1 MAASDTASPHAAT
14 RADASAPA
22 LGTRVGIEHMCTTT
36 LAWVR
41 RVASA
46 LLTPSSGAELRARR
60 PANADADAV
69 RRAYETACAA
79 DDGATA
85 FAEKFKY
92 IVATSFLLTPT
103 LSISMYGTDA
113 PPSPAHARRPA
124 VVEERGHYDE
134 TARISGTPPLALLVV
149 VAGIVVLFAAVQCE
163 PLLHAYVPL
172 HVFLL
177 AVTIGTVE
185 LVRLVLLHSAE
196 PSFLENTLGPR
207 TVACTLSRAPDATR
221 PRYLATGVP
230 VPTWV
235 ADERARIQAQALRLV
250 AELVRAAHA
259 MDRSLNAALAAVQ
272 EVEVVARGLS
282 LSTPLPP
289 ISRLEDATLESD
301 GESSGA
307 ISAPTEPRGVYRQ
320 RLTPLRKAFSE
331 HVEQVRFHCLAS
343 QRRLA
348 PLVHADV
355 LEQSLRCI
363 TPQRVMSPTH
373 VPLERAPS
381 GSALTPRSFALA
393 SSLLTPPRKGMH
405 LPPMSPVPRRARSA
419 KVVPAELGG
428 SAPDSD
434 ATDGAHSSA
443 DEADESRLR
452 ARPPRT
458 DRLAL
463 SLLRARFEHM
473 HVARAALL
481 YHFLALDFSLHA
493 PRDDPRGWLHA
504 YWDDA
509 VLRELAELAELFGT
523 TAARMDAQLQTA
535 IGLPLDAEP
544 PALSLHKHL
553 GLADRM
559 VEMGRMLRT
568 IQCKLHVCAEELS
581 LPPVTLHGTPSAPSP
596 PSPSVETMFNSM
608 RNDLLAL
615 SSEWEAG
622 LRIVQT
628 ALHPAPPAQRTPSP
642 PRDTIPDA
650 PWAAASQPSPRP
662 RRPQRP
668 NTIPRWKWAPTF
680 RATRSLRC
688 CSTRPT
694 RSTCRRPGV
703 EEVFEG
709 DTHVAPRATLS
720 RAERIARMHE
730 RRQQAA
736 PVSPPRPLA
745 MVSELKGVL
754 AHRHAAPRSP

>member
-1 MAASDTASPHAAT
+1 MAASDTASPRAAT
-14 RADASAPA
+14 RAEARAPA
-22 LGTRVGIEHMCTTT
+22 PGTTRAGMETLRATA

-41 RVASA
+41 RAVSA
-46 LLTPSSGAELRARR
+46 LLAPSNGANMRARR
-60 PANADADAV
+60 SAGADTDAAQ
-69 RRAYETACAA
+69 RAYETACAT
-79 DDGATA
+79 DDGAMA

-113 PPSPAHARRPA
+113 PPAPTHARRAP
-124 VVEERGHYDE
+124 VVEEQGRYEE

-149 VAGIVVLFAAVQCE
+149 AAGVTLLCGAVQCE
-163 PLLHAYVPL
+163 PLLRTYVPL
-172 HVFLL
+172 HGFLL

-196 PSFLENTLGPR
+196 PSFLENILGPR
-207 TVACTLSRAPDATR
+207 TVACTLSRAPDTMR

-230 VPTWV
+230 VPTWI
-235 ADERARIQAQALRLV
+235 ADERMRIQTQAVRLV
-250 AELVRAAHA
+250 TELVRSAHA

-289 ISRLEDATLESD
+289 ISRLEDTVLESD
-301 GESSGA
+301 GGMSGTM
-307 ISAPTEPRGVYRQ
+307 SAPIEPRGVYRQ

-331 HVEQVRFHCLAS
+331 HVEQVRFHCLAA

-348 PLVHADV
+348 PLVHADE

-373 VPLERAPS
+373 TPLERAPS

-393 SSLLTPPRKGMH
+393 SSLLTPPRKGMY
-405 LPPMSPVPRRARSA
+405 LPPVSPVPRRTHGA
-419 KVVPAELGG
+419 KATPTELG

-443 DEADESRLR
+443 DEADDVRLR
-452 ARPPRT
+452 VRPPRA

-481 YHFLALDFSLHA
+481 YHFLALDFSLRA
-493 PRDDPRGWLHA
+493 PRDDPRGWLHG
-504 YWDDA
+504 YWDEA
-509 VLRELAELAELFGT
+509 VLRELADLAELFGM
-523 TAARMDAQLQTA
+523 TAARMGAQLQTA

-559 VEMGRMLRT
+559 TEMGRMLRT
-568 IQCKLHVCAEELS
+568 IQCKLHVCSEELS
-581 LPPVTLHGTPSAPSP
+581 LPPVTLHGTPSAPPP
-596 PSPSVETMFNSM
+596 PSSSVEAMFNSM

-622 LRIVQT
+622 QRIVQA
-628 ALHPAPPAQRTPSP
+628 ALHPALPPQRTPSP
-642 PRDTIPDA
+642 PHTTIPDA
-650 PWAAASQPSPRP
+650 AQAAASQRSPPASPPAAAASDTSVELGADVP
-662 RRPQRP
+662 RD
-668 NTIPRWKWAPTF
+668 A
-680 RATRSLRC
+680 L
-688 CSTRPT
+688 STLLLDTADAQHLPP
-694 RSTCRRPGV
+694 PGV

-709 DTHVAPRATLS
+709 ETHVAPRATLS

-736 PVSPPRPLA
+736 PASPPRPLA

-754 AHRHAAPRSP
+754 AHRHAVPRSP